1 MQVDW
6 TEIDL
11 CWRLRLMGRQIY
23 CIPESEVYHVG
34 GGTLPK
40 SNPMKTFLNF
50 RNNLTMLYK
59 NLSDNELK
67 KVMRMRWFL
76 DYLAAFEMLI
86 LGRNWGD
93 FKAVFKARKAFKAWR
108 ADFDEDRRQ
117 IQASR
122 QETEIP
128 QIYQK
133 SILWQYYAKGKKTF
147 KDLM

>member
-1 MQVDW
+1 
-6 TEIDL
+6 
-11 CWRLRLMGRQIY
+11 
-23 CIPESEVYHVG
+23 
-34 GGTLPK
+34 
-40 SNPMKTFLNF
+40 
-50 RNNLTMLYK
+50 MLYK

-86 LGRNWGD
+86 LGGNWGD

>member
-1 MQVDW
+1 
-6 TEIDL
+6 
-11 CWRLRLMGRQIY
+11 
-23 CIPESEVYHVG
+23 
-34 GGTLPK
+34 
-40 SNPMKTFLNF
+40 
-50 RNNLTMLYK
+50 
-59 NLSDNELK
+59 
-67 KVMRMRWFL
+67 MRWFL

-108 ADFDEDRRQ
+108 ADFDEDRRR